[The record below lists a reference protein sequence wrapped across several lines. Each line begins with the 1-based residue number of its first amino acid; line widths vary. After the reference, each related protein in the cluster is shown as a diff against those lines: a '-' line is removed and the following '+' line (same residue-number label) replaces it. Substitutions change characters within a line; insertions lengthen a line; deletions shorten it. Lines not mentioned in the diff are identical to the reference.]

1 VVGCSSK
8 LLWARANAGGGGGTV
23 GGFAG
28 LVGGA
33 EVVRLGDGLV
43 PIGPS
48 LRLRDG
54 PGLEDRLV
62 SVGLGVGL
70 GGGVVSVGLGV
81 RRKTAQ
87 TDRRP
92 ALIGTGR

>member
-1 VVGCSSK
+1 M
-8 LLWARANAGGGGGTV
+8 LWARANAGGGGTV

-54 PGLEDRLV
+54 LGREDGLVTVGVGSGLV
-62 SVGLGVGL
+62 TGGL
-70 GGGVVSVGLGV
+70 GGGVVSVGLGDGQGHV
-81 RRKTAQ
+81 C
-87 TDRRP
+87 
-92 ALIGTGR
+92 

>member
-1 VVGCSSK
+1 MLSPARVPVVGGSRR
-8 LLWARANAGGGGGTV
+8 LLWGRANAGGGGGTV

-43 PIGPS
+43 PIGP

-54 PGLEDRLV
+54 LGLEDWLV
-62 SVGLGVGL
+62 TVGVGGGLVTVGL
-70 GGGVVSVGLGV
+70 GGGVVSVGLGDGQGHV
-81 RRKTAQ
+81 
-87 TDRRP
+87 P
-92 ALIGTGR
+92 